1 VDTSDDSRP
10 GTDRSRSGPPQQH
23 CDIGPRHI
31 PVVMEDRLGK
41 PVESTL
47 RWFCGSDSGV
57 HEPRGYSFWSVLAG
71 PVPLIVFRVAD
82 GCTLEG
88 ELRNSARMTLRQIDL
103 LHKFADRVMP
113 ATAEEVTLWLRSHPA
128 EAPFLVADDS
138 P

>member
-1 VDTSDDSRP
+1 
-10 GTDRSRSGPPQQH
+10 
-23 CDIGPRHI
+23 
-31 PVVMEDRLGK
+31 
-41 PVESTL
+41 
-47 RWFCGSDSGV
+47 
-57 HEPRGYSFWSVLAG
+57 
-71 PVPLIVFRVAD
+71 VPLIVFRVAE
-82 GCTLEG
+82 GRPLES